1 MGDPVR
7 PLQSKVETREPN
19 STFPI
24 PAQPTAP
31 WPCISED
38 TDRSHFPFL
47 LSLSVQWMFLQRG
60 CLLPCCLW
68 TCSAAC
74 GVNSPVEISCN
85 LSLVTSLW
93 RGKGGQGQQPTSVQ
107 LFAQYVMGGGSHW
120 SQLTDVQQRLAG
132 FGGWVQGA
140 QPGSSLG
147 PAWVQPVGM
156 KPLLKC
162 GSVSVV
168 GGTKSAVV
176 KCSNP

>member
-38 TDRSHFPFL
+38 PDRSHFPFV

-74 GVNSPVEISCN
+74 DVNSPVEISCN

-93 RGKGGQGQQPTSVQ
+93 RGKGGQGQQPTSEQ
-107 LFAQYVMGGGSHW
+107 LFAQCVTGKGRGSHW
-120 SQLTDVQQRLAG
+120 SQLTDVQKHLAG
-132 FGGWVQGA
+132 FGGVGPGSPAWV
-140 QPGSSLG
+140 QPGSSL
-147 PAWVQPVGM
+147 WV
-156 KPLLKC
+156 
-162 GSVSVV
+162 
-168 GGTKSAVV
+168 
-176 KCSNP
+176 